1 MEMVAEEGLLPNRD
15 RQFVDAV
22 ETGGQEHSQPLLLM
36 APELFISDQ

>member
-22 ETGGQEHSQPLLLM
+22 ETGGEKHRQPLLLM
-36 APELFISDQ
+36 PPGLFIADQ